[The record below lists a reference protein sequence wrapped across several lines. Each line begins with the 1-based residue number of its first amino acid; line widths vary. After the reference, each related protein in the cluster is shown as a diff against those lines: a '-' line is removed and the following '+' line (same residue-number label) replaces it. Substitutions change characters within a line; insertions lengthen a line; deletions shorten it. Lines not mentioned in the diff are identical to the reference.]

1 MTTAKIV
8 QNERTAEAQ
17 KVTTQPDGPGQR
29 IGKRGEISGIFP
41 LVPGGARLFREHL
54 PQFQA
59 EAAYWE
65 GRVGTVHDFRMFL
78 LDNDTKIFFTIAFDG
93 DFKPYLDDIANKAGP
108 WLDSIFLGVADG
120 FKGMKDS
127 TTPEWIG
134 KHIISAEFFYS
145 SYPEATRR
153 DVEKALRVQSAFEHL
168 LDEAQS

>member
-29 IGKRGEISGIFP
+29 IGKRGDMSGIFP
-41 LVPGGARLFREHL
+41 LVPGGARLFRERL

-78 LDNDTKIFFTIAFDG
+78 LDNDTKIFFTIAFVHI
-93 DFKPYLDDIANKAGP
+93 L
-108 WLDSIFLGVADG
+108 
-120 FKGMKDS
+120 
-127 TTPEWIG
+127 TTSRTKLAHGLTVYFWELPT
-134 KHIISAEFFYS
+134 A
-145 SYPEATRR
+145 
-153 DVEKALRVQSAFEHL
+153 
-168 LDEAQS
+168 